1 MAVLDVLSASNELF
15 CIYITWSCIL
25 MIKMLAMSVVTV
37 YYRFKNKVRPF
48 WCVLKIYLK
57 YFQNIQASMNPEDVF
72 FNKNFEVKQ
81 DDEVDRVR
89 RSHLNDLEN
98 ILTFILLGLCF
109 IFTEP
114 NLVFASWLFRIA
126 GISRIA
132 HSFIYVC
139 KVRQPFR
146 AMAYYITYVICLYMA
161 LSSIVYFFS
170 L

>member
-1 MAVLDVLSASNELF
+1 MLKKLF
-15 CIYITWSCIL
+15 KKNIL
-25 MIKMLAMSVVTV
+25 NV
-37 YYRFKNKVRPF
+37 
-48 WCVLKIYLK
+48 
-57 YFQNIQASMNPEDVF
+57 QASMNPEDVF
-72 FNKNFEVKQ
+72 FNKSFEVKQ

-114 NLVFASWLFRIA
+114 NLAFASWLFRIA

-146 AMAYYITYVICLYMA
+146 AMAYYIPYVICLYMA
-161 LSSIVYFFS
+161 LSSIVYFFR